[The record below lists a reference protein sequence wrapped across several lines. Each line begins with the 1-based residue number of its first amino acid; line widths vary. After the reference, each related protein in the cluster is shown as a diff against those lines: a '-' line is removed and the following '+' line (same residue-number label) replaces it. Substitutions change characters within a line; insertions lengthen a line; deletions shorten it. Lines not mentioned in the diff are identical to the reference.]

1 MTGELDKKHLWHPFT
16 PTDAWTDANHEPVV
30 IVGGEKSWLF
40 DEKGNR
46 YLDGNS
52 SIWTNI
58 HGHRNAAINDAIKA
72 QLDKIAH
79 SSFLGLTN
87 DIAPILGGRLV
98 ELAANDELNRCFFSD
113 DGATAIEAA
122 LKIVYQYFAQNG
134 QPQRRKFI
142 SLTAGYHGDTVG
154 AMSVGH
160 SKLFHHCYRH
170 MLFES
175 DEVISPYCYRCP
187 FNKAKPQKADARTYA
202 KCGRECL
209 AQVEQKFAADGDRA
223 AAWVIEPRVQGAAGF
238 IMHPPGYLEHSC
250 RVAQSRGAMVILD
263 EVMTGFGRTG
273 EIFAWQKEKVS
284 PDLVALAKGI
294 TGGYLP
300 LAATLVKEKLFD
312 GFRGGTGRTFFH
324 GHSYTGNQLGCAAAM
339 ASLDLLLGG
348 ECRAS
353 RRQLAVSLKAAH
365 EQFWQLPQV
374 GDVRQEGCILAVELV
389 KDFVARRPFA
399 AELRIGAKV
408 CEAAK
413 KHGLLTRPVG
423 DVLLLMPPYT
433 TTAAEAEL
441 MVGALREAIV
451 EVTAKEGI
459 SQ

>member
-1 MTGELDKKHLWHPFT
+1 MIAELDKKYLWHPFT
-16 PTDAWTDANHEPVV
+16 PTDLWLAEDYQPVV
-30 IVGGEKSWLF
+30 IVSGEKSWLV
-40 DEKGNR
+40 DEQGNR

-58 HGHRNAAINDAIKA
+58 HGHRNAVIGDAIKA

-87 DIAPILGGRLV
+87 DIAPMLGKRLV
-98 ELAANDELNRCFFSD
+98 ELSANDELTRCFFSD

-122 LKIVYQYFAQNG
+122 LKITYQYFEQNG
-134 QPQRRKFI
+134 QPQRKKFI
-142 SLTAGYHGDTVG
+142 SLSAGYHGDTVG

-160 SKLFHHCYRH
+160 SKLFHHCYQN

-175 DEVISPYCYRCP
+175 DEVLSPYCYRCP
-187 FNKAKPQKADARTYA
+187 FNKAKPQKADARTYVQ
-202 KCGRECL
+202 CGKECL
-209 AQVEQKFAADGDRA
+209 SLVEKKFVANGDRA

-238 IMHPPGYLEHSC
+238 IMHPEGYLQQSC
-250 RVAQSRGAMVILD
+250 EVAQNHGAMVILD

-273 EIFAWQKEKVS
+273 EIFAWQKEQVS

-312 GFRGGTGRTFFH
+312 GFRGEVSRTFFH
-324 GHSYTGNQLGCAAAM
+324 GHSYTGNQLGCAAAL
-339 ASLDLLLGG
+339 ASLDLLTDANGG
-348 ECRAS
+348 RMRKDIEAAF
-353 RRQLAVSLKAAH
+353 QAAH
-365 EQFWQLPQV
+365 ERFWQLEHV
-374 GDVRQEGCILAVELV
+374 GDVRQEGCILAIEVV
-389 KDFVARRPFA
+389 KDFASRESFDPKLRVGAR
-399 AELRIGAKV
+399 I

-413 KHGLLTRPVG
+413 KYGLLTRPVG

-433 TTAAEAEL
+433 TTQDEVNL
-441 MVGALREAIV
+441 MVDALCRALA
-451 EVTAKEGI
+451 EVTE
-459 SQ
+459 SL